1 MRPERIN
8 AIFNQIAEK
17 YAGHRLSHQMV
28 ESMYK
33 DISAVLRGLHK
44 TENFLN
50 ASVDSGKKI
59 IIVEDEMQVVF
70 LSPIAGKQASVEQG
84 GGLVVVH
91 ASAVDIVDVETDA
104 EPFVGIDGKVGLEP
118 FFTAPVVE
126 AFVIGEVGEG

>member
-1 MRPERIN
+1 MV
-8 AIFNQIAEK
+8 
-17 YAGHRLSHQMV
+17 AGVVVPNLV
-28 ESMYK
+28 EYRGYVGRGILFLAFGHVQWVG
-33 DISAVLRGLHK
+33 DVTVVRDTAVFTHLQ
-44 TENFLN
+44 
-50 ASVDSGKKI
+50 I